1 MPMGKQTARQE
12 EQYRFPYHYL
22 PTYDGTRFSQ
32 LQHWSWGYRY
42 LGRLEVTLDLLGTL
56 AFRSLVDVG
65 CGDGRFLAEV
75 RKRWPDRTVLGI
87 DSSETAVTLAR
98 SMNPEIAVE
107 TRDILRSPLDQQFDV
122 ATLLDVIEHVAP
134 ESLPAFLQAVS
145 HSLRPGGY
153 LVLTAPHRNETHVA
167 KHYQH
172 FDSTG
177 LRQMLSGAFPE
188 PRFVFFDR
196 RSWRSRL
203 AWKLLGGSGRF
214 YIITHSGLNTLM
226 FNYYRRRCLYAPDER
241 SCLRLACVAQKA
253 STSGA
258 GSEHGQLDT

>member
-1 MPMGKQTARQE
+1 MDKQTARQE

-75 RKRWPDRTVLGI
+75 RQRWPDRTVLGI
-87 DSSETAVTLAR
+87 DSSETAVALAR
-98 SMNPEIAVE
+98 RIIPDVPLM
-107 TRDILRSPLDQQFDV
+107 TRDILHSPLDQRFDV

-145 HSLRPGGY
+145 RCLRPGGY
-153 LVLTAPHRNETHVA
+153 LVLTAPHRNEPHIA

-172 FDSTG
+172 FDSAN
-177 LRQMLSGAFPE
+177 LRQMLSGAFSE

-196 RSWRSRL
+196 RSWRSHL
-203 AWKLLGGSGRF
+203 AWKLLGGSGQF
-214 YIITHSGLNTLM
+214 YIITHSGLNTFM
-226 FNYYRRRCLYAPDER
+226 FNHYRRRCLYAPDER

-253 STSGA
+253 STAAMGCEDGRLEA
-258 GSEHGQLDT
+258 